1 MAQLSFV
8 TVCMGRLAF
17 LRQTLGAM
25 AAQPGAQC
33 ILVDWSCPD
42 QCGDWAEQNHPG
54 VRVLRLGGHTTIN
67 VAAAR
72 NAGAAEAQSE
82 WIGFVDADVV
92 LDAAF
97 CATLVPQ
104 LQSGHF
110 YRPAPERIGLSGTF
124 LCLRADF
131 LRAGSFDEVRRCY
144 GDDDY
149 DLYDA
154 LRFAGVQQAYY
165 PAALV
170 RHIDHGHELR
180 TQRFAFTD
188 HKLGVLINRIYRVV
202 KWEVA
207 RLRGAT
213 LERVEREEL
222 YDQLW
227 TRVPALVPR
236 DSATGG
242 FPLDGVLAF
251 AEGEVRRLHGGQA
264 VGGTEQRLRT
274 AILKP

>member
-1 MAQLSFV
+1 MTQLSFV

-25 AAQPGAQC
+25 AAQRAAQC
-33 ILVDWSCPD
+33 ILVDWSCRD
-42 QCGDWAEQNHPG
+42 QCGAWAEQNHPG
-54 VRVLRLGGHTTIN
+54 VRVLRRPGHATIN

-72 NAGAAEAQSE
+72 NAGAAEAQTA
-82 WIGFVDADVV
+82 WLGFVDADVV
-92 LDAAF
+92 LEGNF
-97 CATLVPQ
+97 CATLLPQ
-104 LQSGHF
+104 LQAGHF

-124 LCLRADF
+124 LCGRDDF
-131 LRAGSFDEVRRCY
+131 QRAGGFDEMRRCY

-154 LRFAGVQQAYY
+154 LRFAGVTQSYY

-170 RHIDHGHELR
+170 RHIDHDHELR
-180 TQRFAFTD
+180 TQRFPFSD
-188 HKLGVLINRIYRVV
+188 HKLGVLLNRIYRVV

-207 RLRGAT
+207 RLRAAA
-213 LERVEREEL
+213 LEGEEREKL
-222 YDQLW
+222 YDGLW
-227 TRVPALVPR
+227 NKVPAHVPR
-236 DSATGG
+236 DAASGG

-251 AEGEVRRLHGGQA
+251 AEAEVQRLGRADGE
-264 VGGTEQRLRT
+264 TKQRLRT